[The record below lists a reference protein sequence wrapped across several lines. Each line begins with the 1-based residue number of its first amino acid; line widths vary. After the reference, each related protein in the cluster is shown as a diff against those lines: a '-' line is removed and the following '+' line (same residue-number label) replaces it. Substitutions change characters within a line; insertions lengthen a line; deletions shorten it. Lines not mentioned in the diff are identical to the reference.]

1 MAVELG
7 NQFKSVSSVGPT
19 WVVQRIIEGP
29 GIVPHAILTQTGDNS
44 SIRTL
49 SLSAL
54 EDTHMFER
62 TAEAAPLA
70 QPVAKKGTVR
80 GFFRIA
86 KKAAA

>member
-1 MAVELG
+1 MAVEAG
-7 NQFKSVSSVGPT
+7 NQYKGVSSLGPT
-19 WVVQRIIEGP
+19 WVVQRIIDGP
-29 GIVPHAILTQTGDNS
+29 VPHAILTQIGDNS

-49 SLSAL
+49 SISAL

-62 TAEAAPLA
+62 VADAAPLA

-86 KKAAA
+86 QKAA